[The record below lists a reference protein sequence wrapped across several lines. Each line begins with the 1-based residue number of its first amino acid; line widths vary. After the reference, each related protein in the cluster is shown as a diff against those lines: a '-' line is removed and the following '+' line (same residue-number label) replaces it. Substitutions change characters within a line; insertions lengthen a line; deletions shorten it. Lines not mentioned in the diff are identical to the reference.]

1 MSRHIS
7 RFVMLGALTLALQLL
22 LHSTPLRAEPSE
34 PSLRP
39 APSVAATSLHQWLT
53 DRMLSWMPPGR
64 SYIPEAKE
72 TPDEGKARYEKIAD
86 AMISVVY
93 DPSERPI
100 FTGKYGRARTLA
112 LVASVSW
119 FESGYR
125 KDVDLGTG
133 ALGRGDRGRSW
144 CMMQIMLGT
153 PDPKVGSTKSRVFL
167 TQDSFKIVQPND
179 PRWASAYSGAD
190 LVQDRQKC
198 FRTGLHLLRNSFRAC
213 RSLSVEDRL
222 GVYGSGRCQAGWQPG
237 RYRVRKAQR
246 WLASGKP
253 PLTDSEALKLLHP
266 APPGAPALDER
277 EVFRPAVL
285 ESRVAMSS
293 LY

>member
-1 MSRHIS
+1 
-7 RFVMLGALTLALQLL
+7 MLGALALALQLL
-22 LHSTPLRAEPSE
+22 LSFPLRAEPSE
-34 PSLRP
+34 PPDASPRL
-39 APSVAATSLHQWLT
+39 APSVAVTSLHQWLT

-72 TPDEGKARYEKIAD
+72 TPEEGKARYEKIAD

-93 DPSERPI
+93 DPSESPI

-133 ALGRGDRGRSW
+133 ALGRGDNGKSW
-144 CMMQIMLGT
+144 CMMQVMLGT
-153 PDPKVGSTKSRVFL
+153 PDPKIGGTKSRVFL
-167 TQDSFKIVQPND
+167 TQDSFKVVQPND
-179 PRWASAYSGAD
+179 SRWASAYGGED

-213 RSLSVEDRL
+213 RSLPVEDRL
-222 GVYGSGRCQAGWQPG
+222 GVYGSGKCQAGWQPG
-237 RYRVRKAQR
+237 RYRVQRAQR
-246 WLASGKP
+246 WLASVKP
-253 PLTDSEALKLLHP
+253 PLTDSEALSLLHP
-266 APPGAPALDER
+266 APSSPDAPDQGER

-285 ESRVAMSS
+285 DSRVVMSS
-293 LY
+293 RY